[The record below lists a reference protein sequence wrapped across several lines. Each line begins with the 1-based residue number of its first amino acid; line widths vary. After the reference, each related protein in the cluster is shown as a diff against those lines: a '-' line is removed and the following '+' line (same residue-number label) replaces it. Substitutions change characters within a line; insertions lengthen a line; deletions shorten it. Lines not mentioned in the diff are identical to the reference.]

1 MAKKVKEA
9 IMKNYSIEI
18 DEKVWNYLK
27 GKAEP
32 LVDTPNTVL
41 HKVLFGENSVSVRK
55 IGREHP
61 VDADLCLPS
70 GIPKALEQILEVI
83 YEVKKLG
90 RSRNEATNIV
100 AERRKTAP
108 QTVID
113 KYCRQL
119 GKRAYEIDSLLL
131 DQNLD
136 GFRVLLE
143 SKFANHRDLIS
154 SFFHSLGD
162 GKSFS
167 VNKVLED
174 RK

>member
-1 MAKKVKEA
+1 
-9 IMKNYSIEI
+9 MKNYRIEV
-18 DEKVWNYLK
+18 DEKVWDYLK
-27 GKAEP
+27 SKAEP
-32 LVDTPNTVL
+32 FVDTPNTVL
-41 HKVLFGENSVSVRK
+41 HKILFGAHSVSIRET
-55 IGREHP
+55 GREHP
-61 VDADLCLPS
+61 LDAELCLPS

-83 YEVKKLG
+83 YEVKERG

-100 AERRKTAP
+100 ADRRKTAP

-136 GFRVLLE
+136 DLRVLLE
-143 SKFANHRDLIS
+143 SKFAGHRDLIS

-167 VNKVLED
+167 VNKVLYD